1 VTLTEMYTGVERAVK
16 ASFCHSLRRRKKIE
30 G

>member
-1 VTLTEMYTGVERAVK
+1 MYTGVERAVK
-16 ASFCHSLRRRKKIE
+16 ASFCHSLRRRRKIE